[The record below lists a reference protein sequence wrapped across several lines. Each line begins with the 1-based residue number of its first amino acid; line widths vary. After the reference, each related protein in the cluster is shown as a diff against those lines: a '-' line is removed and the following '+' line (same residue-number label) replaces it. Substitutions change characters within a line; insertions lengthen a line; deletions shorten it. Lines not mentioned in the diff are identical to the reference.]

1 LERFILVILAT
12 IVGVILVVVDQL
24 LKLWAY
30 NSLSL
35 DATIPIIPNFFSLT
49 YVENAGAAWG
59 MFKGA
64 TWFLVLMPVVVIVL
78 AIAYLIYKKVN
89 KGLLLWASTLIISG
103 GVGNLI
109 DRVNLFGRNPLLIE
123 NERFVIDYIQ
133 VHLFDF
139 PVFNFADCC
148 VTIGAVLLFVYI
160 IFFESKK
167 EKSGGSNV

>member
-1 LERFILVILAT
+1 MAIWAIIAG
-12 IVGVILVVVDQL
+12 VGLVVIDQI
-24 LKLWAY
+24 LKAWAY

-35 DATIPIIPNFFSLT
+35 DATISVIPNFFSLT

-89 KGLLLWASTLIISG
+89 KGLLLWAATLIISG

-148 VTIGAVLLFVYI
+148 VTIGAVLLFVYV
-160 IFFESKK
+160 IFFEGKK
-167 EKSGGSNV
+167 EKSGESHV